1 MMGQTSGP
9 VVLQSAALRV
19 TVNPRVG
26 GTITQVEHKAL
37 GLSVLG
43 RVPWKTIDAPL
54 EPPAAPNE
62 PVWLTRYTGGWP
74 LLFPNGGD
82 ACDFAGTFHGFHG
95 EGSISPW
102 EAKGDRS
109 RLQLARQF
117 STVPVRMRR
126 EISVEGDLVTVHESV
141 VSEAAAPIQ
150 VMWGHHPTFG
160 TDLLEGAIEIRSG
173 ARNVTVDGGYD
184 PPANPLQP
192 GAVARWPIVPGKA
205 GPFDLGHP
213 PRGPMAALCF
223 LSDFDSPWISIR
235 RMDDAIAV
243 ALSWDAT
250 VFPYAWLWFELGG
263 TADAPWNGKTR
274 LIGLEPNSTCSANG
288 LADAQRRG
296 GRLLTLQPGVE
307 MTATIHL
314 QVFKPKGAVQNGSL
328 AGRAV

>member
-1 MMGQTSGP
+1 MTAQMSGP

-26 GTITQVEHKAL
+26 GTITQIEHKAL
-37 GLSVLG
+37 RLSVLG
-43 RVPWKTIDAPL
+43 RVPWQTVDAPL
-54 EPPAAPNE
+54 DPPAAPNE

-82 ACDFAGTFHGFHG
+82 ACEFAGTFHGFHG
-95 EGSISPW
+95 EASISPW
-102 EAKGDRS
+102 EASSDRS
-109 RLQLARQF
+109 KIRLTRRF

-126 EISVEGDLVTVHESV
+126 DISVEGDLVTVHESA
-141 VSEAAAPIQ
+141 VSEGAQPIQ

-160 TDLLEGAIEIRSG
+160 SDLLDGAFEIRAG
-173 ARNVTVDGGYD
+173 ARTVTVDQGYD

-192 GAVARWPIVPGKA
+192 GSAARWPIVPGKN
-205 GPFDLGHP
+205 GPFDLSRP

-250 VFPYAWLWFELGG
+250 VFPYAWLWYELGA
-263 TADAPWNGKTR
+263 TPDAPWNAKTR
-274 LIGLEPNSTCSANG
+274 LIGLEPNSTASANG

-296 GRLLTLQPGVE
+296 GRLLTLHPGVE
-307 MTATIHL
+307 MSATVNL
-314 QVFKPKGAVQNGSL
+314 QVFKPNGAV
-328 AGRAV
+328 

>member
-1 MMGQTSGP
+1 MSGP

-26 GTITQVEHKAL
+26 GTITQIEHKVL

-43 RVPWKTIDAPL
+43 RVPWRTVDAPL
-54 EPPAAPNE
+54 DPPAAQNE

-82 ACDFAGTFHGFHG
+82 ACEFAGTFHGFHG
-95 EGSISPW
+95 EASISPW
-102 EAKGDRS
+102 EASGDRS
-109 RLQLARQF
+109 RIRLTRRF
-117 STVPVRMRR
+117 FTVPVRMRR
-126 EISVEGDLVTVHESV
+126 DISVEGDLVTVHESV
-141 VSEAAAPIQ
+141 VSDGAQPIQ

-160 TDLLEGAIEIRSG
+160 SDLLDGAFEIRSG
-173 ARNVTVDGGYD
+173 ARKVTVDQGYD

-192 GAVARWPIVPGKA
+192 GSVARWPVAPGKS
-205 GPFDLGHP
+205 GPFDLSRP

-235 RMDDAIAV
+235 RRDDAIAV

-250 VFPYAWLWFELGG
+250 IFPYAWLWFELGG
-263 TADAPWNGKTR
+263 TADAPWNGQTR
-274 LIGLEPNSTCSANG
+274 LIGLEPNSTASANG

-296 GRLLTLQPGVE
+296 GRLLTLLPGVE
-307 MTATIHL
+307 MTVIVNL
-314 QVFKPKGAVQNGSL
+314 QVFKPNGA
-328 AGRAV
+328 A